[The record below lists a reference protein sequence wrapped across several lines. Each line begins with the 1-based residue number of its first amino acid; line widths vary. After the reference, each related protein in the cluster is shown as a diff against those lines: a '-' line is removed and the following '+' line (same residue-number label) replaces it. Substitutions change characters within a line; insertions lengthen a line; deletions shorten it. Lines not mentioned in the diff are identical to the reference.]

1 MPDPQT
7 HNQLLRRPSIIDQ
20 HLSTLLQTVSIE
32 VEAGSELLTDGII
45 ERLAELLSTTSGRAE
60 QAAEI
65 IAEMAKSEDNRI
77 IMVQQAVIPPLVA
90 MVHNSAPRVL
100 RQACRAMGNMCFEST
115 AGRDIVL
122 SEGGVNALVNR
133 LSELKPVEAT
143 VTSQNEVH
151 YMLCGSLHTICMDHE
166 EVQKEAIKLKSLPIL
181 VEYLKH
187 STDGTVLR
195 FVLNIIA
202 AFLDHGEEITEA
214 AIQLNLAP
222 IASDILKTQKDDDT
236 VKEAVL
242 DVLGNFNLLEKPL
255 IQMQLYQSGVLNQIV
270 EIINTSLDETDTAAI
285 ERIASE
291 ILVLV
296 VSHDGIAQLV
306 FEDTALDLTKEAM
319 DWMKGYQEHLKG
331 TGALVIG
338 NLATSDLRS
347 SLLVDTPDLVET
359 LFKVLACDYTSDEM
373 LVKVKHAALSALR
386 NLSICEVAKP
396 RIRPHL
402 ETLLGYVSCDMPML
416 VFKSVGCVRC
426 LTRGDSEIA
435 TQLAVNLT
443 LLQTLVGLVDKYK
456 YHNGIQGEV
465 PRLISTLIVE
475 GKHNPQTITQMI
487 ECKIM
492 PLILQ
497 MTTTKEFPQIQVE
510 GWLAIQKIIH
520 TQGDGSSLIS
530 EKVLKFCEGSL
541 TDDTN
546 PNVRIL
552 ALNIIR
558 LLSSSITKE
567 EDLHEITEHL
577 NRLAVSSAD
586 LPAKQLAT
594 EIKQSKPFN

>member
-1 MPDPQT
+1 MKEPPT
-7 HNQLLRRPSIIDQ
+7 QLLRRPSIIDQ
-20 HLSTLLQTVSIE
+20 HLATLLQTVSIE
-32 VEAGSELLTDGII
+32 VEAGSELLTDGIV
-45 ERLAELLSTTSGRAE
+45 ERLAELLSSDRAE

-77 IMVQQAVIPPLVA
+77 IMVQQAVIPPLVG
-90 MVHNSAPRVL
+90 MVHNSQPRAL
-100 RQACRAMGNMCFEST
+100 RQACRAIGNMCFESQT
-115 AGRDIVL
+115 GRDIVL
-122 SEGGVNALVNR
+122 SEGGVNALVTR
-133 LSELKPVEAT
+133 LSELRPSEET
-143 VTSQNEVH
+143 VKSQNEVH

-166 EVQKEAIKLKSLPIL
+166 EVQKEAIKLKTLPIL
-181 VEYLKH
+181 IDYLKH

-214 AIQLNLAP
+214 AIELNLAP
-222 IASDILKTQKDDDT
+222 IASEILKTQKDDET

-242 DVLGNFNLLEKPL
+242 DVLGNFNFLEKPL
-255 IQMQLYQSGVLNQIV
+255 IQMQLYQSGVLSQIV
-270 EIINTSLDETDTAAI
+270 DIINTSLDETDADAI

-306 FEDTALDLTKEAM
+306 FEDKALDLTKEAM

-347 SLLVDTPDLVET
+347 SALVETPDLVET
-359 LFKVLACDYTSDEM
+359 LFKVLDCDYSSDEM

-386 NLSICEVAKP
+386 NLSICESAKP
-396 RIRPHL
+396 RIRPYL
-402 ETLLGYVSCDMPML
+402 PTLLTYVTSDLPML
-416 VFKSVGCVRC
+416 VYKSVGCVRC
-426 LTRGDSEIA
+426 LTRGNSDIA
-435 TQLAVNLT
+435 TELAHNISLV
-443 LLQTLVGLVDKYK
+443 QGLVGNVEKYK

-475 GKHNPQTITQMI
+475 GKPDSNNLSQMLD
-487 ECKIM
+487 CKIM

-510 GWLAIQKIIH
+510 GWLAVQKVIH
-520 TQGDGSSLIS
+520 TLGDGSSLLS
-530 EKVLKFCEGSL
+530 ENILKFCEGSL
-541 TDDTN
+541 ADDTN

-558 LLSSSITKE
+558 LLSSSLTKE

-577 NRLAVSSAD
+577 NRLSVSATD
-586 LPAKQLAT
+586 LPAQQLAS